1 MIDTQHKVSCHFR
14 FIEQLI
20 CPDLFVQTALST
32 TGKVTAKLKEIEQT
46 FCTPFN
52 RQRTPVCNHVPFT
65 TRHQF
70 NGHCP
75 TSLPE
80 CSLSLAP
87 RDNLSFLKHERVLW
101 EGGWS
106 LSTLTLNLCR
116 RTRSLKPYPNKRRS
130 VKHRRENGQQIM

>member
-75 TSLPE
+75 TSLTE
-80 CSLSLAP
+80 CSLSCSE
-87 RDNLSFLKHERVLW
+87 RQSFFLEAR
-101 EGGWS
+101 E
-106 LSTLTLNLCR
+106 STLR
-116 RTRSLKPYPNKRRS
+116 MSLVIVNFDTSFVQGDKIFETIPK
-130 VKHRRENGQQIM
+130 

>member
-52 RQRTPVCNHVPFT
+52 RQRTPVCNHVPVL
-65 TRHQF
+65 
-70 NGHCP
+70 P
-75 TSLPE
+75 LVISLTVIVQ
-80 CSLSLAP
+80 P
-87 RDNLSFLKHERVLW
+87 RFQSV
-101 EGGWS
+101 
-106 LSTLTLNLCR
+106 
-116 RTRSLKPYPNKRRS
+116 RSLLF
-130 VKHRRENGQQIM
+130 RETIFLS

>member
-65 TRHQF
+65 T
-70 NGHCP
+70 CDVI
-75 TSLPE
+75 SLTVIVQPRFQR
-80 CSLSLAP
+80 SLSCSK
-87 RDNLSFLKHERVLW
+87 RQCFFLEAR
-101 EGGWS
+101 E
-106 LSTLTLNLCR
+106 STQG
-116 RTRSLKPYPNKRRS
+116 TRLVIVNFDT
-130 VKHRRENGQQIM
+130 